1 MAFDDGTQ
9 TGVTRSLGVSSGEYQ
24 AVRPTFEAVPA
35 LVATSGESGYA
46 TGSAAVPSQPAP
58 NLQPTPNL
66 QYVFD
71 DPNDG
76 EPGRDRMLVHGLW
89 ELVLALGIAGVGF
102 ALSRSQP
109 GVLRGAEL
117 DGLLIV
123 VCLIGLLG
131 MASAVALRAGVPNLA
146 VGAAAAFS
154 GVWLLEHVRG
164 DDWLVPT
171 AVAVG
176 ICAAAGLVQGLV
188 VVGLHV
194 PSWAASLGVLLA
206 AGVWMVSH
214 TPPPRPVP
222 GFHFDPTPDAYLWL
236 AVVASASVLACLVGL
251 HSGIRRG
258 FARFRSVADPA
269 RRRGRA
275 AAVIAVLATVI
286 SMAVAGFSGL
296 LLAYLDAQITT
307 DDGLVLTALGLGAAL
322 LGGTS
327 AFGRRGGIF
336 GTIFAACLIAL
347 VLSWLDEPA
356 FIGVVGAAAIGVGL
370 AVTRLVERF
379 GRPVLLP
386 PSEEDE
392 SWMPR
397 VHSLAASG
405 KPWSPVPTP
414 TGGLWSGDEGWGS
427 SPR

>member
-9 TGVTRSLGVSSGEYQ
+9 TGVTRSLGVSSGEFQ

-35 LVATSGESGYA
+35 LVATPGEPGYA
-46 TGSAAVPSQPAP
+46 VGSAAVPAAP
-58 NLQPTPNL
+58 GPNL

-89 ELVLALGIAGVGF
+89 ELVLALAIAGAGF

-109 GVLRGAEL
+109 GALRGDDL
-117 DGLLIV
+117 SGLLLV
-123 VCLIGLLG
+123 VSLIGLLG

-146 VGAAAAFS
+146 VGAAAVFS
-154 GVWLLEHVRG
+154 GVWLVEHVRG

-176 ICAAAGLVQGLV
+176 VCAAVGLVQGLV

-194 PSWAASLGVLLA
+194 PSWAASFGVLLA
-206 AGVWMVSH
+206 AGAWVVGH
-214 TPPPRPVP
+214 TPPERPVP
-222 GFHFDPTPDAYLWL
+222 GFHYDPTPDAYLWF
-236 AVVASASVLACLVGL
+236 AVIATTSVVACLVGL

-258 FARFRSVADPA
+258 FARFRPVADPA

-275 AAVIAVLATVI
+275 AAVLAVLATVV
-286 SMAVAGFSGL
+286 SMALAGFSGV
-296 LLAYLDAQITT
+296 LLAYLDTEITA

-347 VLSWLDEPA
+347 VLPWVEDEPA
-356 FIGVVGAAAIGVGL
+356 LVSVVGIAAIAVGL

-379 GRPVLLP
+379 GRPVLIP

-397 VHSLAASG
+397 VHSLAPSG
-405 KPWSPVPTP
+405 KPWSAAPTP
-414 TGGLWSGDEGWGS
+414 TGGLWSGDEAWGAP
-427 SPR
+427 PR